1 MAKTWKDKLVK
12 EERKL
17 NDRIDKLASFIEGE
31 HGEFDKLLEPDRD
44 LLMTQHAAMTAYLNV
59 LAMRMKRLGLL
70 DCEECKEVKVS
81 NEIADTIVDMMRIM
95 AKNRKLNED
104 NDNGRNS

>member
-1 MAKTWKDKLVK
+1 MAKTWKDRLVK

-17 NDRIDKLASFIEGE
+17 SDKTDELASFIEGE

-70 DCEECKEVKVS
+70 DCEDCE
-81 NEIADTIVDMMRIM
+81 EIEASSKTADAIIGMMKII
-95 AKNRKLNED
+95 AKNRKFNED
-104 NDNGRNS
+104 SDDGRNS